1 MVAEQQGRKF
11 RVLSRL
17 RAWPGRRT
25 ASAPTDWRATIRT
38 RLVVGAVLF
47 GVWTVGIEARLV
59 YLQVVQYQSFLTR
72 AQKQQMRTVTAPAKR
87 GEILDR
93 SGRVLAY
100 SVDADSVFADPS
112 EIEDPDAVAS
122 AVCGALDEC
131 DAADRQAMAKKLRGS
146 GQFAY
151 LQRKVSPD
159 EEQRIRDLKL
169 KGVGFLKES
178 RRYYPN
184 KELAAHVLGYVGLD
198 NAGLGGLESSYDSQ
212 VKGREGRLLVQTD
225 ARQQRVYSQI
235 ERAAT
240 AGATLELTLD
250 QYLQFI
256 AEREL
261 RVGVEE
267 NRAAGGTAVIMD
279 PNTGEILAMA
289 NYPTFNP
296 NTYGRVSDQA
306 RRNRAIQ
313 DLYEPGSTF
322 KIVTASAAL
331 EEHVLRPN
339 DLIECSPGRITFGSR
354 VIRDTHQ
361 YGTLTFTDVLVKS
374 SNVGAIK
381 AGMRLGPERLG
392 QYVTRFGFGQSIAPD
407 FRGENP
413 GIVWSPERLDPSA
426 LASVSMGY
434 QVGVTA
440 VQMASA
446 VSSVANG
453 GTLYEPRI
461 VRSVIKD
468 GKRTEVAHKALRR
481 TISETTASELTT
493 IMEQVVGRGTATSAQ
508 IDGFTVAGKTGT
520 AQKLVDRRYSHSDYN
535 ASFIGFVPSRKPALA
550 IVVVIDSPHAKGY
563 YGGTVAAPIF
573 KRIAQESLRHLG
585 VGPTINP
592 APPVLVARAGVEE
605 MVPHPVSASQTVD
618 ANAPAAESAADDVM
632 PDLRGLSAR
641 EALRA
646 LTKLGM
652 TARMSGDG
660 FVLEQS
666 PAAGSPLGASDVCV
680 MKLGRRADAGSERR
694 GSATSGGLQH

>member
-1 MVAEQQGRKF
+1 LVAEQQGRTF
-11 RVLSRL
+11 RLP
-17 RAWPGRRT
+17 WPGRGR
-25 ASAPTDWRATIRT
+25 ASDPADWRRTIRA

-47 GVWTVGIEARLV
+47 GLWTAGVEARLF
-59 YLQVVQYQSFLTR
+59 YLQVLRYSTLMAR

-100 SVDADSVFADPS
+100 SVDADSVFADPT
-112 EIEDPDAVAS
+112 EIEDPAVVAS
-122 AVCGALDEC
+122 AICGALDEC
-131 DAADRQAMAKKLRGS
+131 DAADRQAMGKKLRGS
-146 GQFAY
+146 GQFTY

-198 NAGLGGLESSYDSQ
+198 NIGLGGLESSYDTQ
-212 VKGREGRLLVQTD
+212 VRGHEGKLLVQTD
-225 ARQQRVYSQI
+225 ARQQRVYSQV
-235 ERAAT
+235 ERSAT
-240 AGATLELTLD
+240 AGATLELTID
-250 QYLQFI
+250 QYLQFV

-267 NRAAGGTAVIMD
+267 NRAAGGSAVIMD

-296 NTYGRVSDQA
+296 NIFGRARDDA
-306 RRNRAIQ
+306 RRNRAVQ

-331 EEHVLRPN
+331 EEHVIRPT
-339 DLIECSPGRITFGSR
+339 DPIDCSPGRITFGRR

-361 YGTLTFTDVLVKS
+361 YGTLAFTDVLVKS

-381 AGMRLGPERLG
+381 VGMRLGPERLG
-392 QYVTRFGFGQSIAPD
+392 RYVGLFGFGQALAPD
-407 FRGENP
+407 FHGENA

-440 VQMASA
+440 VQMTTA
-446 VSSVANG
+446 VSSIANG
-453 GTLYEPRI
+453 GTLYEPR
-461 VRSVIKD
+461 VLRAVTKD
-468 GKRTEVAHKALRR
+468 GRRVEVAHKALRR
-481 TISETTASELTT
+481 TVSEATAAELTA
-493 IMEQVVGRGTATSAQ
+493 IMEQVVERGTGTAAQ
-508 IDGFTVAGKTGT
+508 INGFTVAGKTGT
-520 AQKLVDRRYSHSDYN
+520 AHKVVDKRYSPSDYN
-535 ASFIGFVPSRKPALA
+535 ASFVGFIPSRKPALT
-550 IVVVIDSPHAKGY
+550 IIVVIDSPHGNGY
-563 YGGTVAAPIF
+563 TGGVVAAPIF
-573 KRIAQESLRHLG
+573 KRIAEESLRHLG
-585 VGPTINP
+585 IGPTINP
-592 APPVLVARAGVEE
+592 APPVLVARNSIEE
-605 MVPHPVSASQTVD
+605 MIPQPVSASRTID
-618 ANAPAAESAADDVM
+618 PAAEHAGPDDDGDLM

-641 EALRA
+641 QALRA

-652 TARMSGDG
+652 TARMTGDG
-660 FVLEQS
+660 SVLEQS
-666 PAAGSPLGASDVCV
+666 PAAGSVLGTTDACV
-680 MKLGRRADAGSERR
+680 IKLGRRPAPVAG
-694 GSATSGGLQH
+694 GPVAGGQP

>member
-1 MVAEQQGRKF
+1 
-11 RVLSRL
+11 VLCGL
-17 RAWPGRRT
+17 WT
-25 ASAPTDWRATIRT
+25 A
-38 RLVVGAVLF
+38 
-47 GVWTVGIEARLV
+47 GIEARLF
-59 YLQVVQYQSFLTR
+59 YLQVVQYHSLLAR
-72 AQKQQMRTVTAPAKR
+72 AQKQQMRTVSAPAKR

-100 SVDADSVFADPS
+100 SVDADSVFADPT
-112 EIEDPDAVAS
+112 EIEDPDVVAS
-122 AVCGALDEC
+122 AVCAALDEC
-131 DAADRQAMAKKLRGS
+131 DASDRQAMAKKLRGT
-146 GQFAY
+146 GQFTY

-198 NAGLGGLESSYDSQ
+198 NAGLGGLESSYDTQ
-212 VKGREGRLLVQTD
+212 VKGREGKLLVQTD
-225 ARQQRVYSQI
+225 ARQQRVYSQV
-235 ERAAT
+235 ERPAT

-261 RVGVEE
+261 REGVEE
-267 NRAAGGTAVIMD
+267 NRAAGGSAVIMD

-296 NTYGRVSDQA
+296 NTYGRVREEA

-331 EEHVLRPN
+331 EEHVIRPT
-339 DLIECSPGRITFGSR
+339 DLIECSPGRIVFGSR

-361 YGTLTFTDVLVKS
+361 YGTLAFTDVLVKS

-381 AGMRLGPERLG
+381 VGMRLGPERLG
-392 QYVTRFGFGQSIAPD
+392 RYVSRFGFGQTIVPD

-413 GIVWSPERLDPSA
+413 GIVWNPERLDPSA

-440 VQMASA
+440 VQMAAA

-461 VRSVIKD
+461 VRAVIKD
-468 GKRTEVAHKALRR
+468 GRRAEVAHKALRR
-481 TISETTASELTT
+481 TISEVTAAELTT
-493 IMEQVVGRGTATSAQ
+493 IMEQVVERGTATAAR

-535 ASFIGFVPSRKPALA
+535 ASFIGFLPSRKPALA
-550 IVVVIDSPHAKGY
+550 IVVVIDSPHGHGY

-585 VGPTINP
+585 IGPTINP
-592 APPVLVARAGVEE
+592 APPVLVARNGVEE
-605 MVPHPVSASQTVD
+605 MIPHPVSASQTVD
-618 ANAPAAESAADDVM
+618 PSAAPAESVVDDDLM

-666 PAAGSPLGASDVCV
+666 PAAGSALGAADACII
-680 MKLGRRADAGSERR
+680 KLGRRADVVPIGRR
-694 GSATSGGLQH
+694 AAAVSGGPQQ